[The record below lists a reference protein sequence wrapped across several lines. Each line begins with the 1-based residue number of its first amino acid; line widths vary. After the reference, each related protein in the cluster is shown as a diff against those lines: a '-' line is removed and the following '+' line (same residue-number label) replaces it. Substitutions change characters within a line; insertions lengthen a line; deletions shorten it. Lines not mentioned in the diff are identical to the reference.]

1 MSDKTIAMIV
11 CSVYTFVTIAVP
23 VSIIGLGIWLGSKLI
38 G

>member
-23 VSIIGLGIWLGSKLI
+23 VSIIGWVVS
-38 G
+38 